1 MYQWDELANQSQR
14 MSFEVNVKDDLTSLF
29 QGRIKE
35 AEFPHQTCFIWLATI
50 EVNGIGSKSILFPQT
65 IL

>member
-1 MYQWDELANQSQR
+1 MMSMSMYQWDELANQSQR

-35 AEFPHQTCFIWLATI
+35 AEFPHQTCFI
-50 EVNGIGSKSILFPQT
+50 
-65 IL
+65 